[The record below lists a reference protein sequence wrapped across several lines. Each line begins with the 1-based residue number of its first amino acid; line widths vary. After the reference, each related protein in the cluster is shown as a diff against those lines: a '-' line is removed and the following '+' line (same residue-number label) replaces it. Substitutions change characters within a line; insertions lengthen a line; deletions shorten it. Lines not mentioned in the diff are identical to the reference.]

1 MPGYSCAYYL
11 RVSGL
16 ILGIMIGVGK
26 KQEKHTPHN
35 LLITLIGGILVWLG
49 WYGFNVGSAFTF
61 DQIAMVSFVNTV
73 IAASAGA
80 LGWLILEYALKN
92 DKSFRIIIRRF
103 IRSRCYYSSS
113 RLC

>member
-1 MPGYSCAYYL
+1 
-11 RVSGL
+11 
-16 ILGIMIGVGK
+16 MIGVGK
-26 KQEKHTPHN
+26 SKTYPHN

-80 LGWLILEYALKN
+80 LGWLILEYALK
-92 DKSFRIIIRRF
+92 KRQVF
-103 IRSRCYYSSS
+103 
-113 RLC
+113 

>member
-1 MPGYSCAYYL
+1 MHITSG
-11 RVSGL
+11 VSGL